1 MAETVTAVVAGLLL
15 PMSKPLPETLR
26 ILEERKKKETAE
38 YTKRRDELA
47 AEAKARHE
55 RILARSKQYAAELV
69 ANEKALIEAKEKAAA
84 EGGFYVPAEAKMA
97 FVIRIRGLTAV
108 APKVRKI
115 LQLLRLR
122 QKGNAVFVRLN
133 KATIEMLRKVEPYIA
148 YGYPSPAVVRNLI
161 LKRGFARVNNQRIA
175 LTTNEVVSAALKQFG
190 IESVEDLAHEIYT
203 VGPNFS
209 NACRFLWPFKMNQ
222 PVGGWRRIRRHYV
235 EGGDYGNR
243 ENLIDELI
251 NRML

>member
-1 MAETVTAVVAGLLL
+1 
-15 PMSKPLPETLR
+15 MSKPLPETLR

-38 YTKRRDELA
+38 YTKKRDQLA

-122 QKGNAVFVRLN
+122 QKGNAVFVKLN

-148 YGYPSPAVVRNLI
+148 YGYPSAPIVRELI

-175 LTTNEVVSAALKQFG
+175 LTTNDVVFAALKEFGIESVEDALKEFG

-203 VGPNFS
+203 VGPNFA

-243 ENLIDELI
+243 ENLIDDLI
-251 NRML
+251 RRML